1 MTLVILTGTFK
12 NRPNLKNGVAYG
24 SIKTDKMFLTI
35 VAFGEVA
42 NEVAKCNTTDTYLV
56 EGRLSQ
62 SKYNEEWRTQV
73 VINSIKA
80 IGSQTTEQMALPLEE
95 DTEITG
101 GNLDDIDLPDDD
113 LPF

>member
-42 NEVAKCNTTDTYLV
+42 NEVAKCNTQDTYLI
-56 EGRLSQ
+56 EGRLTQ
-62 SKYNEEWRTQV
+62 NKYNEEWRTQV
-73 VINSIKA
+73 VINTIKK
-80 IGSQTTEQMALPLEE
+80 IGNEATEQMAMPLEE

-101 GNLDDIDLPDDD
+101 GNLDDLEVSDD

>member
-12 NRPNLKNGVAYG
+12 NRPNLKNNVAYG

-42 NEVAKCNTTDTYLV
+42 NEVAKCNTTDTYLI

-62 SKYNEEWRTQV
+62 SKYNNEWRFQV
-73 VINSIKA
+73 VINSIKP
-80 IGSQTTEQMALPLEE
+80 IVNQMALPLEE
-95 DTEITG
+95 EDGEIAS
-101 GNLDDIDLPDDD
+101 GNLEDIDMPTDD